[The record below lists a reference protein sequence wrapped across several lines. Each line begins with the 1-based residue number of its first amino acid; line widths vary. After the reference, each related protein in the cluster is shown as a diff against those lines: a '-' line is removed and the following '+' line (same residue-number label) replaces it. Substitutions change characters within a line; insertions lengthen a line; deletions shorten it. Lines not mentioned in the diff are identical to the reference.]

1 MPARR
6 IPIAFLA
13 MMLSGCQHPDLLPS
27 HLDIIPTHVDGFA
40 PWTEEPQAHRLEGG
54 DELEVRFTLNPELN
68 DRVTIAPE
76 GQVTMP
82 LLGPVDAAG
91 KTVPDFTALLRQ
103 RYAGLLRVASVDVLV
118 RGYGSERIFV
128 GGEVKTPGVETISG
142 PTDVLQGVLM
152 AGGVLPTARLDEVVV
167 IRRRADRVPMLRTVN
182 LKALITT
189 GAPSENLR
197 LRPYDMVYVPRSGI
211 AEFDLFIDQYLNQS
225 LPFSKS
231 LNANIGDGALVK

>member
-1 MPARR
+1 VPARR
-6 IPIAFLA
+6 ILA
-13 MMLSGCQHPDLLPS
+13 VLLATLLSGCSPGGLVPY
-27 HLDIIPTHVDGFA
+27 HLDVIPTHVDGFA
-40 PWTEEPQAHRLEGG
+40 PWSEEPEAHRLEGG
-54 DELEVRFTLNPELN
+54 DELELRFTLNPELN

-76 GQVTMP
+76 GQVTVP

-91 KTVPDFTALLRQ
+91 KTVPELTALLRE
-103 RYAGLLRVASVDVLV
+103 RYAGLLRVADVDVIV

-128 GGEVKTPGVETISG
+128 GGEVKTPGMATITG

-152 AGGVLPTARLDEVVV
+152 AGGVLPTARLDEVVL

-189 GAPSENLR
+189 GAPSENVR

-231 LNANIGDGALVK
+231 LNANIGDGVLVK